1 MTRVNA
7 APQPGRQSAGMPSLP
22 RTLFLATRP
31 MFLPAALVP
40 VLVGTSWGA
49 QQAKAFDPL
58 ALGLAAA
65 AMAFAHAGANVLN
78 DVGDELNGADR
89 LNQDRISPFTGGSRF
104 IQDGLLSVKA
114 MAVWG
119 TALLLASAALGTIL
133 SLHKGEWVLVFGL
146 VGGALALAYSLPPF
160 GLASRGLGEAAV
172 AIGFGLPVAACY
184 WLQQG
189 GIGLEAVLC
198 SAIIGAWTAAIL
210 IVNEVPDLAADA
222 QAGKRTLV
230 VRLGG
235 QGAPSLYVSVQ
246 AVASALMLALGWL
259 TQLPPWAVV
268 PPLLFML
275 AALAAA
281 PLMAGG
287 RAGQLAAIR
296 ITLGIHLLGGLSLAG
311 AAFLR

>member
-1 MTRVNA
+1 MRT
-7 APQPGRQSAGMPSLP
+7 LP

-40 VLVGTSWGA
+40 VLVGTAWGVR
-49 QQAKAFDPL
+49 KAHGLDPL

-65 AMAFAHAGANVLN
+65 GMACLHAGANVVN

-89 LNQDRISPFTGGSRF
+89 ANEDRISPFTGGSRF
-104 IQDGLLSVKA
+104 IQDGRLGIRA

-119 TALLLASAALGTIL
+119 AVLLLAGGALGGGL
-133 SLHKGEWVLVFGL
+133 SLFKGEWVLAFGAA
-146 VGGALALAYSLPPF
+146 GGILAVAYSLPPF

-172 AIGFGLPVAACY
+172 GLAFGLPVAACFK
-184 WLQQG
+184 LQTG
-189 GIGLEAVLC
+189 SIGLEAALC
-198 SAIIGAWTAAIL
+198 AAIVGAWTAAVL
-210 IVNEVPDLAADA
+210 IVNEVPDLESDA
-222 QAGKRTLV
+222 RAGKRTLV
-230 VRLGG
+230 VRLGH
-235 QGAPSLYVSVQ
+235 QGAPSLYLSVQ

-259 TQLPPWAVV
+259 CQLPPWAVA

-287 RAGQLAAIR
+287 RTGQLAAIR
-296 ITLGIHLLGGLSLAG
+296 ITLAIHLLGGLCLTG
-311 AAFLR
+311 AAFLN

>member
-1 MTRVNA
+1 LTHVNA
-7 APQPGRQSAGMPSLP
+7 AAPPERQSGAMSGLP
-22 RTLFLATRP
+22 RTLFFATRP

-49 QQAKAFDPL
+49 QQAQAFDPL

-89 LNQDRISPFTGGSRF
+89 LNHDRIPPFTGGSRF
-104 IQDGLLSVKA
+104 IQDGLLGIKA
-114 MAVWG
+114 MTAWG
-119 TALLLASAALGTIL
+119 AALLLTATVLAAIL
-133 SLHKGEWVLVFGL
+133 SLHKGEWVLILGL
-146 VGGALALAYSLPPF
+146 VGGALALAYSLPPCS
-160 GLASRGLGEAAV
+160 LASRGLGEAAV
-172 AIGFGLPVAACY
+172 AIGFGLPVAACF
-184 WLQQG
+184 WLQRG

-259 TQLPPWAVV
+259 THLPPWAVV

-287 RAGQLAAIR
+287 RTGQMAAIR
-296 ITLGIHLLGGLSLAG
+296 ITLAIHLLGGLCLAG

>member
-1 MTRVNA
+1 LTRVNA
-7 APQPGRQSAGMPSLP
+7 APPPGGQSEVMPDLP

-40 VLVGTSWGA
+40 VLVGTSWGVRRI
-49 QQAKAFDPL
+49 QDLDSLAF
-58 ALGLAAA
+58 GLAAA
-65 AMAFAHAGANVLN
+65 AMALLHAGANVLN

-89 LNQDRISPFTGGSRF
+89 LNQDRITPFTGGSRF
-104 IQDGLLSVKA
+104 IQDGLLSTKA
-114 MAVWG
+114 MAAWG
-119 TALLLASAALGTIL
+119 VVLLLCSASLGAVL
-133 SLHKGEWVLVFGL
+133 SLNKGEWVLIFGL
-146 VGGALALAYSLPPF
+146 VGGVLALAYSLPPF
-160 GLASRGLGEAAV
+160 SLVSRGLGEAAV
-172 AIGFGLPVAACY
+172 AIGFGLPVAACF
-184 WLQQG
+184 WLQSG

-198 SAIIGAWTAAIL
+198 SAIVGAWTAAIL
-210 IVNEVPDLAADA
+210 IVNEVPDRAADA

-235 QGAPSLYVSVQ
+235 QGAPSLYLSVQ

-287 RAGQLAAIR
+287 RTGQLAAIR
-296 ITLGIHLLGGLSLAG
+296 ITLAIHLLGGLSLAG